1 MKRKA
6 FTLVELLVV
15 IAIIGILIALLLP
28 AVQAAREAARRTQCT
43 NNFKQMALAMHNY
56 HDTLKVFPP
65 GFVRDFAQFGNKGR
79 RSNWG
84 WAALMLD
91 FMEQSNVA
99 DSIGVNRQPLFI
111 AGEDPEKLEVMQ
123 TPLPQFWC
131 PSDGAVETTQ
141 RFNYRSL
148 FTNSGKKPF
157 VAASSYVAVNN
168 YRQIYWN
175 PQGLFHIY
183 DTHLRFGQRHEKMS
197 KVFDGTSNTLMLGER
212 VRFLGRP
219 GNTPI
224 DCGAGMLWGARRDHG
239 SNKWGSNSTLGG
251 FYDKINW
258 PTWHCRHG
266 FSSHHPT
273 GANFA
278 MVDGSVHF
286 LNENIEHQVG
296 APIDSVVEYLAAI
309 DDGEPVQ
316 LPE

>member
-1 MKRKA
+1 M
-6 FTLVELLVV
+6 
-15 IAIIGILIALLLP
+15 IL
-28 AVQAAREAARRTQCT
+28 
-43 NNFKQMALAMHNY
+43 
-56 HDTLKVFPP
+56 P

-148 FTNSGKKPF
+148 FTNSGKKPV

-197 KVFDGTSNTLMLGER
+197 KVF
-212 VRFLGRP
+212 
-219 GNTPI
+219 
-224 DCGAGMLWGARRDHG
+224 
-239 SNKWGSNSTLGG
+239 
-251 FYDKINW
+251 
-258 PTWHCRHG
+258 
-266 FSSHHPT
+266 
-273 GANFA
+273 
-278 MVDGSVHF
+278 
-286 LNENIEHQVG
+286 
-296 APIDSVVEYLAAI
+296 
-309 DDGEPVQ
+309 
-316 LPE
+316 